1 MGTIFVYLV
10 SNSTISGEQK
20 VCFARILAKDL
31 LDKDPVIKWIEF
43 LPDPAIAAV
52 KESHMA
58 GLVGLRI
65 SIHDVTENGPYDW
78 SKGVWGARIPKRP
91 GNLKARD
98 YIYQCRDLPSADSDG
113 TSDPFIMITDSD
125 IPQRTVTIEDNLN
138 PIFYQALDLIYEA
151 NSVEEMPP
159 FIVDCYDEDPGLAGT
174 KPTSD
179 FLNRAVIPVKDI
191 EFSEGDTIMKPRW
204 FPLKMSS
211 KSPASGE
218 ILLSF
223 AIV

>member
-91 GNLKARD
+91 GNLKARV
-98 YIYQCRDLPSADSDG
+98 YIYQCRDLPSSWSGNNPHVVPCALSAWLHPPRRCEPPLSQVHFLRHRNHDMACHLHDG
-113 TSDPFIMITDSD
+113 H
-125 IPQRTVTIEDNLN
+125 RLV
-138 PIFYQALDLIYEA
+138 
-151 NSVEEMPP
+151 
-159 FIVDCYDEDPGLAGT
+159 
-174 KPTSD
+174 
-179 FLNRAVIPVKDI
+179 
-191 EFSEGDTIMKPRW
+191 
-204 FPLKMSS
+204 
-211 KSPASGE
+211 
-218 ILLSF
+218 
-223 AIV
+223 